1 MSLIENYGPNVVA
14 RSPAAGVRMTRTL
27 LPQSLGRFIE
37 CENCFVLVLSNE
49 INSTVSVYSNYSV

>member
-14 RSPAAGVRMTRTL
+14 RSPAAGARMTRPL
-27 LPQSLGRFIE
+27 LPHSLGRFIE

-49 INSTVSVYSNYSV
+49 IKILL